1 MRALSMKILLCLFL
15 PCILFADPLPVCEQ
29 LKPADVVSKTHEIL
43 DAHCSFKKLTPKLV
57 ERALSNYL
65 DALDPAKTYLVRE
78 EIEIYL
84 NPPIEMS
91 EEVLKQFLSGDFSQF
106 AEIYGLMEEAI
117 KRRELIEGE
126 IVSLE
131 TPLDVKPNEFKDPD
145 WATNIDDL
153 KSRLLRLRALQY
165 RVAAR
170 LGTEDPEKIFDRVNK
185 RRHSREQQISGLTD
199 LKREEQILFHVLK
212 ATASA
217 LDAQTTYFTPQEAQ
231 DFLIQV
237 QQRLYGIGVQ
247 LRDSLNGFTVVRLV
261 EGGPAWTQ
269 GDLRAN
275 DLIVAVNDEPV
286 VGMDITDFVRLV
298 RGEAGSEVSLTVLR
312 ETGKGDEKQE
322 ERLDISVVRGEV
334 VFKETRIES
343 ECQPF
348 GDGVIG
354 CISLYSFYQDERF
367 SSALDLAEEIDKLEE
382 QHNLKG
388 LILDLRHNAGGLLPQ
403 AIDVAGLFI
412 TKGIVAAIK
421 SSRGEI
427 QYLRDLDPT
436 VAWNGPLIILTS
448 RLSASAAEIVAQSL
462 QDYGRAVVVGDPES
476 FGKGTYQ
483 TSTLDLMGTN
493 GPGGTGEYKVT
504 RGTYYTVSGKSPQL
518 VGVLA
523 DIPVPGPFSQ
533 MEIGEQH
540 SKFPIDNDRI
550 AANFHDDLSDVPL
563 LHRAS
568 VRKEYHFDLQP
579 RLSKWSRYVKQLSE
593 NSADRIK
600 KSVNYQA
607 FIQQLGEEDWADSEP
622 AFGKSDLQLEEA
634 YQIMKDMIYL
644 DQLHTTQRPGL
655 AA

>member
-1 MRALSMKILLCLFL
+1 MLRSLLMRIFFCLLLPLSISAES
-15 PCILFADPLPVCEQ
+15 PQ
-29 LKPADVVSKTHEIL
+29 LKPADVISKTQEIL
-43 DAHCSFKKLTPKLV
+43 EAHCSYKRLTPKLM

-65 DALDPAKTYLVRE
+65 DALDPAKTYLVKS
-78 EIEIYL
+78 EIALYL
-84 NPPIEMS
+84 TPTPEMS
-91 EEVLKQFLSGDFSQF
+91 EEILKQFQAGDFSRF
-106 AEIYGLMEEAI
+106 TEIYAMMERAIERREAI
-117 KRRELIEGE
+117 EGQIAGAE
-126 IVSLE
+126 FP
-131 TPLDVKPNEFKDPD
+131 TDVKPQEFKDPD
-145 WATNIDDL
+145 WAEDVDAL
-153 KSRLLRLRALQY
+153 KDRLLRLRALQY
-165 RVAAR
+165 RVATR
-170 LGTEDPEKIFDRVNK
+170 LEADSPELTFDRVDK
-185 RRHSREQQISGLTD
+185 RRHSREQQIYGLNEER
-199 LKREEQILFHVLK
+199 REGQILVTVLK

-247 LRDSLNGFTVVRLV
+247 LRDSLNGFTIVRLV

-269 GDLRAN
+269 GGLRAN
-275 DLIVAVNDEPV
+275 DLIVAVNGEPV

-298 RGEAGSEVSLTVLR
+298 RGEGGSEVSLTILR
-312 ETGKGDEKQE
+312 EVGKGEERRE
-322 ERLDISVVRGEV
+322 ERLEVPVVRGEV
-334 VFKETRIES
+334 VFKETRIEADY
-343 ECQPF
+343 QPF

-354 CISLYSFYQDERF
+354 CISLYSFYQDERY
-367 SSALDLAEEIDKLEE
+367 SSASDVAEEIAKLQE

-427 QYLRDLDPT
+427 QYLRDLDAA
-436 VAWNGPLIILTS
+436 VAWDGPLVVLTS

-462 QDYGRAVVVGDPES
+462 QDYGRAIVVGDAES

-483 TSTLDLMGTN
+483 TSTLDLMGSN
-493 GPGGTGEYKVT
+493 GPSGLGEYKVT

-518 VGVLA
+518 VGVRA
-523 DIPVPGPFSQ
+523 DIRVPGVFS
-533 MEIGEQH
+533 ELEVGEQY

-563 LHRAS
+563 LHRAG

-579 RLSKWSRYVKQLSE
+579 RLSKWSRYIKPLSD
-593 NSADRIK
+593 NSAERIQ

-607 FIQQLGEEDWADSEP
+607 FLEQLKEEDWTESEP
-622 AFGKSDLQLEEA
+622 AFGKNDLQLDEA

-644 DQLHTTQRPGL
+644 DQLQTTQRPGI